1 MSGAHEF
8 HYRLPRRVSGWRP
21 GAHPGSSL
29 GGGQEFVSHMSLYD
43 RPDPRRLDL
52 RASLRSLRGDWLV
65 RVNRQRASVAVHVV
79 ADVSASMRFGSA
91 AQKIEVAADFVEA
104 LSRSAYRSGDSL
116 GMAAFDREER
126 RDLFVPA
133 LVSRG
138 MGSVMASL
146 LRESQGAAGGI
157 EGLEEVVQHLA
168 GREGLIFIVSDFH
181 WPLDRLGAALDLLAH
196 AYVVPII
203 VWDPAETQPPE
214 RDSLA
219 IVRDSETGAGRAL
232 WVRPKLRVQWLESV
246 AQRRAELGELLAA
259 RHIRPFYVEG
269 GTFDSEAM
277 SKYFFEAAT

>member
-1 MSGAHEF
+1 
-8 HYRLPRRVSGWRP
+8 
-21 GAHPGSSL
+21 
-29 GGGQEFVSHMSLYD
+29 MSLYD

-52 RASLRSLRGDWLV
+52 RASMRNLRGDWLV
-65 RVNRQRASVAVHVV
+65 RVNRQRASVAVNVL
-79 ADVSASMRFGSA
+79 ADISASMRFGSRA
-91 AQKIEVAADFVEA
+91 RKIDVAADFVEA

-116 GMAAFDREER
+116 GMFAFDREER

-146 LRESQGAAGGI
+146 LRQSDGAAGGI

-181 WPLDRLGAALDLLAH
+181 WELERLGAALELLAH

-203 VWDPAETQPPE
+203 IWDPSETQPPA

-219 IVRDSETGAGRAL
+219 IVRDSETGAGRTL
-232 WVRPKLRVQWLESV
+232 WLRPKLRGQWVEAV
-246 AQRRAELGELLAA
+246 AQRKAQLDALFTA
-259 RHIRPFYVEG
+259 RDIRPFHVDSGE
-269 GTFDSEAM
+269 FDSEAM
-277 SKYFFEAAT
+277 SKYFFEVAT